1 MITRCSVSTNTVAT
15 KSGVM
20 SVSCKI
26 NTDDSGNV
34 LPEIYGSTVLE
45 EDGWVNNVF
54 GRSGELIIS
63 SNDVI
68 ASKLEDG
75 QLLLKTQADNEDL
88 YEVQDGSL
96 VYTHE

>member
-1 MITRCSVSTNTVAT
+1 MIKRCSVSTKTVAT

-20 SVSCKI
+20 SVICKT
-26 NTDDSGNV
+26 NTDDFGNV
-34 LPEIYGSTVLE
+34 LPEIFGSTVLE

-54 GRSGELIIS
+54 GRIGELMIS
-63 SNDVI
+63 SNDVV
-68 ASKLEDG
+68 STKLDDG
-75 QLLLKTQADNEDL
+75 ELLLKTNVDNEDL